1 MCRRAVLS
9 ATCSGGEGLTRNQRK
24 AKEQR
29 QGSNRLR
36 TAHGIS
42 GTGRTAPIL
51 RESGRKGDSGWRVLM
66 SLGDKT
72 QEPHTRRRRAFIDG

>member
-42 GTGRTAPIL
+42 GTIRIVPVL
-51 RESGRKGDSGWRVLM
+51 LESGWKGD
-66 SLGDKT
+66 
-72 QEPHTRRRRAFIDG
+72 